1 MNAVTVKQIIFARTF
16 NQTMGQ
22 YIDFKSQWTDKAD
35 IKQRI
40 GSALNDFRGQVSEQ
54 PLSYA
59 RIPELIPYG
68 MLSLRHAIFDDIRF
82 IYDVVDN
89 PDGSVTLEILLM
101 LSTKQ
106 SIVKQLEDYCLYSHF
121 IRDF

>member
-59 RIPELIPYG
+59 RIPELIPFG
-68 MLSLRHAIFDDIRF
+68 MLNLRHAIFDDIRF

-106 SIVKQLEDYCLYSHF
+106 SIVKQLENYCLYSF
-121 IRDF
+121 YP